1 MSDDFDDPSGGLDRR
16 AQLYGDG
23 AVGRDD
29 EKRALSERRVF
40 RQTRTN
46 KPWWLMRRYVSAEKF
61 HAHGSFS

>member
-1 MSDDFDDPSGGLDRR
+1 MSEDFADPRSGIDRR
-16 AQLYGDG
+16 AQLYG

-29 EKRALSERRVF
+29 EKRVLSERRVF

-61 HAHGSFS
+61 HEHSGRC

>member
-1 MSDDFDDPSGGLDRR
+1 MSDDFDDPRAGIDRR
-16 AQLYGDG
+16 AQLYG

-29 EKRALSERRVF
+29 EKRAFSDMRVF

-61 HAHGSFS
+61 HAHRSFS

>member
-1 MSDDFDDPSGGLDRR
+1 MSNDFDDPRAGIDRR
-16 AQLYGDG
+16 AQLYG

-46 KPWWLMRRYVSAEKF
+46 KPWWLMRRCVSGEKF
-61 HAHGSFS
+61 HAHGSIS